1 MPLFF
6 AEWRVNMAVFIV
18 LAGLFLLAVGIGRFI
33 HVGGSDRDD

>member
-1 MPLFF
+1 
-6 AEWRVNMAVFIV
+6 MAVFIV

>member
-1 MPLFF
+1 MN
-6 AEWRVNMAVFIV
+6 EWRGEHDGMTVFIV